1 MTRTRIT
8 LASGAL
14 AATLS
19 ALSHAN
25 SIDVPQHYNYLEA
38 AYAYQSTDW
47 GPFEEENNMTLLASA
62 AISEFIHLHARYN
75 DGDTYLPKGNRQDG
89 WLTYG
94 IGFHYYLSGAT
105 SVFFGYDQHELKGYG
120 DTPRQKDQDGGE
132 YKFGIRHDLND
143 EWRLTLEA
151 GEHDLIVENDTT
163 FIVEALYQPFNSVG
177 FTFRVRD
184 YDELDLSSYELG
196 VRWSF

>member
-1 MTRTRIT
+1 MTRIT
-8 LASGAL
+8 KIPLLGA
-14 AATLS
+14 ALS
-19 ALSHAN
+19 AIALGAHAN
-25 SIDVPQHYNYLEA
+25 SLDVPQHYNYLEA

-47 GPFEEENNMTLLASA
+47 GPFEEEHNVTLLASA
-62 AISEFIHLHARYN
+62 SIHEYIHVHARYN
-75 DGDTYLPKGNRQDG
+75 NGDTRLPKGKRQDG

-105 SVFFGYDQHELKGYG
+105 SVFFGFDKHELDGYG
-120 DTPRQKDQDGGE
+120 GRPSETDEDGGE
-132 YKFGIRHDLND
+132 YKVGIRHDLND
-143 EWRLTLEA
+143 QWRLTLEA
-151 GEHDLIVENDTT
+151 GEHDLIVEDDTT
-163 FIVEALYQPFNSVG
+163 FIVEALYQPFDSVG